1 MEEGAPEMMAADEM
15 QPMMENME
23 AMEAMEE
30 PEKMMSEKAMSEKAK
45 SEKKMS
51 EKAMSE
57 QMERQ
62 STAASEESED
72 ERFCSCCCCLCDC
85 SERGWRDLTFLGCF
99 PVKCGIYAIGILA
112 VFVTI
117 AIFVE
122 TFMMLLSE
130 HIAWW
135 YVLVSILL
143 QIPLII
149 GLIFFLNF
157 FGEDSDPTRSKL
169 KSALILAEVSFSL
182 QVTWNIGYFWGLYK
196 QQLIILGNEDAM
208 FTYTINKKMYLF
220 WSSLI
225 YAWVAFFFGYSI
237 CVVSRYAYRRRN
249 KEEDNND
256 MMGDDMENNMTPNN

>member
-1 MEEGAPEMMAADEM
+1 MEEGAPEMMADEM

-23 AMEAMEE
+23 E
-30 PEKMMSEKAMSEKAK
+30 PEKQASEKPASEKAAT
-45 SEKKMS
+45 

-72 ERFCSCCCCLCDC
+72 ERYCSCCCCLCDC
-85 SERGWRDLTFLGCF
+85 SERQWRDLTFLGCF

-112 VFVTI
+112 LFVTFV
-117 AIFVE
+117 IFVE
-122 TFMMLLSE
+122 TFMMLLSD

-135 YVLVSILL
+135 YVGVSVLI

-157 FGEDSDPTRSKL
+157 FGEDTDATRGKL
-169 KSALILAEVSFSL
+169 KAALILAEVSFAL
-182 QVTWNIGYFWGLYK
+182 QVVWNVGYFWGLYR
-196 QQLIILGNEDAM
+196 QQLIVLGNEDSM
-208 FTYTINKKMYLF
+208 YTYTINKKMYLF
-220 WSSLI
+220 WTSLI
-225 YAWVAFFFGYSI
+225 YAWVAFFFGYSL

-249 KEEDNND
+249 RDEDEKEE
-256 MMGDDMENNMTPNN
+256 MGDDMENNMTPNN